1 MSDYPPPHAL
11 KHKLTVAEAEADME
25 ARASE
30 YQAAI
35 APHWLKRWEAFKSG
49 IEANDELWYFEDF
62 PEPLT
67 GGAGYCIL
75 REGRPVAW
83 ITTMRA

>member
-1 MSDYPPPHAL
+1 MSGYPPPHAL
-11 KHKLTVAEAEADME
+11 KHRLTVAEAEAEME
-25 ARASE
+25 ARAGE
-30 YQAAI
+30 YQATVS
-35 APHWLKRWEAFKSG
+35 PHWLKRWETFKAG
-49 IEANDELWYFEDF
+49 IEADDQLWYFEDF

>member
-1 MSDYPPPHAL
+1 MSDYPPSYAL
-11 KHKLTVAEAEADME
+11 KRQLTAVQAEAEME
-25 ARASE
+25 SRAQEYRATLSE
-30 YQAAI
+30 
-35 APHWLKRWEAFKSG
+35 PWLKRWETFKAG
-49 IEANDELWYFEDF
+49 LEANDELWYFEDF